1 MGIVEYTRTEEAKAT
16 PSRNVYSAEVAKAPS
31 WGCDSAEVAPFFLC
45 SQVTTWAGSQT
56 CKGVDPGQMT
66 AIDPSSPT
74 TEPCAQ
80 VGQMARV

>member
-31 WGCDSAEVAPFFLC
+31 WGGDSAEVAPFFLC
-45 SQVTTWAGSQT
+45 RQVTTWASSQT
-56 CKGVDPGQMT
+56 CKGVDPGQLT
-66 AIDPSSPT
+66 AMDPSSST
-74 TEPCAQ
+74 TEPCVQ